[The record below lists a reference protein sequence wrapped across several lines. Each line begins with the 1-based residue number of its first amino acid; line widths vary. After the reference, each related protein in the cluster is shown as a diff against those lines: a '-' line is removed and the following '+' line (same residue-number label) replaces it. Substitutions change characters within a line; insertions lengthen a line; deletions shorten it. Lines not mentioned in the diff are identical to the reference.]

1 MSLTNLN
8 YSIYLYYIAPASLFD
23 FTDYNDPSRRNPYMS
38 LVFFKSAVDHISR
51 ISRILRQPRGNAM
64 LVGQGGSGKQSTTR
78 LGCIM
83 GGATFTQIELTGKYK
98 SEGSVHRV
106 YGKHCSFRFLFL
118 LSPYQTC
125 LIVFVTFSSILKHPN
140 KSFFNTINIF

>member
-1 MSLTNLN
+1 MEE
-8 YSIYLYYIAPASLFD
+8 YLE
-23 FTDYNDPSRRNPYMS
+23 DYNDPSRRNPYMS

-83 GGATFTQIELTGKYK
+83 GGATFTQIELTGIYK

-106 YGKHCSFRFLFL
+106 YGKHCSFQFLFL
-118 LSPYQTC
+118 IPPSNLFHC
-125 LIVFVTFSSILKHPN
+125 LFHVLLYVKHPN
-140 KSFFNTINIF
+140 KSFLTQ

>member
-1 MSLTNLN
+1 MLQRHFSGSGEN
-8 YSIYLYYIAPASLFD
+8 YDLDSVFLGEEAVKNPIMFGHFLVPGNAVYEQCVSNVKVQSIMEEYLE
-23 FTDYNDPSRRNPYMS
+23 DYNDPSRRNPYMS

-83 GGATFTQIELTGKYK
+83 GGATFTQIELTGK
-98 SEGSVHRV
+98 
-106 YGKHCSFRFLFL
+106 
-118 LSPYQTC
+118 
-125 LIVFVTFSSILKHPN
+125 
-140 KSFFNTINIF
+140 